1 MDDVRRQCKAVLDA
15 LNRTDFHVDIG
26 SLKSIKMK
34 DMEIKSAKALFGDT
48 EKKIENVKELPES
61 IRNLLLAGAL
71 IMKHSNT
78 AAPRQRH
85 VYITP
90 DLKSVT
96 HNGRTLAAT
105 AMRSFCA
112 WATFLFLLL
121 SVRLAGSVRHLL
133 VRLCLVA
140 NARARLWLLLCQIF
154 GLEGSEEA
162 AAPGQQDESAAHPH
176 HREGQVHAAARE
188 KEVGDDAGA
197 DAHGCGR
204 MQMLLVQARGWRRT
218 RQ

>member
-1 MDDVRRQCKAVLDA
+1 MKEHLKAAGVESGVNKISADNASLDDVRRQCKAVLDA

-26 SLKSIKMK
+26 TLKSIKMKVSDKTTPSHRPLLALWLLLHDAHLFSVLLFMPCSCLVPLSLSK

-48 EKKIENVKELPES
+48 DKKIENVKELPES

-96 HNGRTLAAT
+96 RDAHHCTSAGFVWHAH
-105 AMRSFCA
+105 
-112 WATFLFLLL
+112 FLF
-121 SVRLAGSVRHLL
+121 
-133 VRLCLVA
+133 
-140 NARARLWLLLCQIF
+140 
-154 GLEGSEEA
+154 
-162 AAPGQQDESAAHPH
+162 
-176 HREGQVHAAARE
+176 
-188 KEVGDDAGA
+188 
-197 DAHGCGR
+197 
-204 MQMLLVQARGWRRT
+204 RGWRL
-218 RQ
+218 

>member
-1 MDDVRRQCKAVLDA
+1 MNKISADNASLDDVRRQCKAVLDA

-34 DMEIKSAKALFGDT
+34 DMEIKSAKALFGDA

-96 HNGRTLAAT
+96 ALHCPTRSHSD
-105 AMRSFCA
+105 SFCA
-112 WATFLFLLL
+112 RAAFFSCVCDWSGGA
-121 SVRLAGSVRHLL
+121 RCLL
-133 VRLCLVA
+133 VCLD
-140 NARARLWLLLCQIF
+140 L
-154 GLEGSEEA
+154 
-162 AAPGQQDESAAHPH
+162 
-176 HREGQVHAAARE
+176 
-188 KEVGDDAGA
+188 GA
-197 DAHGCGR
+197 DARLCV
-204 MQMLLVQARGWRRT
+204 LFVC
-218 RQ
+218 